1 LIGPSSIV
9 KDEQETLDPSALGT
23 DAHAEGSAATL
34 DADRTF
40 LLECRLDHLH
50 SALQSARAEA
60 DVSRDRL
67 AESVVREAEHA
78 RRALAIHEDLVSAR
92 QELASVHRRLEQ
104 SDALRAEAEGLLL
117 ESGAR
122 DEAAELARL
131 RREVREE
138 RQRFVVQERT
148 LTELRGR
155 VEELTAT
162 REALLTRIAEWQS
175 LVRGGDS
182 EAADLSDFIAGLRG
196 EILDLE
202 HRNAMGERREA
213 ELREQLERAGAAGA
227 AHPRPRGAGED
238 LAREGAV
245 VPSADMEREDAV
257 GPVEELARDAA
268 EAQQEEAEPAAAA
281 PLEADGTEGTEGL
294 VRALGEAGSPDGQI
308 DLLLRLGRS
317 RDERAFHAIRRWAIA
332 PEPRL
337 RAAAFEALG
346 RLFEDDPSR
355 LEPHLRWGLADP
367 DPRVRRRVI
376 LAAAAARGLAL
387 RPLLEPLR
395 ADPDPQVRR
404 VTHEVLRRAS
414 AAEPAT
420 QEAVVLVAS
429 ASGGVA

>member
-1 LIGPSSIV
+1 M
-9 KDEQETLDPSALGT
+9 
-23 DAHAEGSAATL
+23 
-34 DADRTF
+34 
-40 LLECRLDHLH
+40 
-50 SALQSARAEA
+50 
-60 DVSRDRL
+60 
-67 AESVVREAEHA
+67 
-78 RRALAIHEDLVSAR
+78 
-92 QELASVHRRLEQ
+92 HRRLEQ
-104 SDALRAEAEGLLL
+104 SDALRAETEGLLL

-138 RQRFVVQERT
+138 RQRSVVQERT

-175 LVRGGDS
+175 LVRKGDS

-213 ELREQLERAGAAGA
+213 ELREQLERAGAAA
-227 AHPRPRGAGED
+227 DAHPRPRDAGEDSAREEALVPSEDTGREDAAGPVED
-238 LAREGAV
+238 LAR
-245 VPSADMEREDAV
+245 DA
-257 GPVEELARDAA
+257 L
-268 EAQQEEAEPAAAA
+268 EAPAHEEAEPAAAA
-281 PLEADGTEGTEGL
+281 PLEADGTDGVEGL
-294 VRALGEAGSPDGQI
+294 VRALGEAGSTDGQI
-308 DLLLRLGRS
+308 DLLLRLGRT
-317 RDERAFHAIRRWAIA
+317 RDERVFHAIRRWAIA

-376 LAAAAARGLAL
+376 LAASAARGLAL

-420 QEAVVLVAS
+420 HEAVAFVVS
-429 ASGGVA
+429 SSEGVA